1 MQQNNRAYTEM
12 GAGVRRAITE
22 TTIIVWKVYLWLI
35 FLDMINEEKGI
46 LMNERTLNISDRII
60 LIIDKFLKAQEE
72 QILKKVQQI
81 LITKFNQCQNVNEKL
96 LVCDILSTIV
106 REAKSDY
113 RETLEK
119 YSNR

>member
-1 MQQNNRAYTEM
+1 
-12 GAGVRRAITE
+12 
-22 TTIIVWKVYLWLI
+22 
-35 FLDMINEEKGI
+35 MINEEEGI

-81 LITKFNQCQNVNEKL
+81 LITKFNQYQNINEKL
-96 LVCDILSTIV
+96 LVCDILSAIV

-113 RETLEK
+113 RETLEQIEK
-119 YSNR
+119 TETGVIDLINHTKQNDETEVKHG